1 MNFEALSEK
10 IVHENKYTLIKTYQ
24 DTIKEND
31 SVLLVKL
38 SEARLAGK
46 NQYID
51 CIPVSPKQNNH
62 EFHSLPE
69 NIRHAIIH
77 QPSKM
82 CVVFVGDDR
91 YSMHILGDKP
101 KKNH

>member
-10 IVHENKYTLIKTYQ
+10 IVHENKYSLIKTYQ
-24 DTIKEND
+24 DTIKGNN

-51 CIPVSPKQNNH
+51 CIPVSPTHNAD
-62 EFHSLPE
+62 EFHTLPD
-69 NIRHAIIH
+69 NIKHAIVH

-82 CVVFVGDDR
+82 CVVFVGDNSF
-91 YSMHILGDKP
+91 SMHILGEKTSF
-101 KKNH
+101 K

>member
-1 MNFEALSEK
+1 MNFETLSEK
-10 IVHENKYTLIKTYQ
+10 IVQENKYTLIKTYQ
-24 DTIKEND
+24 DTIREIN

-51 CIPVSPKQNNH
+51 CIPVSPNYNNY
-62 EFHSLPE
+62 EFHALPD

-77 QPSKM
+77 QPTKM
-82 CVVFVGDDR
+82 CVVFVGDNK

-101 KKNH
+101 KKNS

>member
-10 IVHENKYTLIKTYQ
+10 IVHENKYSLIKTYQ
-24 DTIKEND
+24 DTIKGND

-38 SEARLAGK
+38 SDARLAGK

-51 CIPVSPKQNNH
+51 CIPVSPTHNDH
-62 EFHSLPE
+62 EYHSLPE

-77 QPSKM
+77 QPNKM
-82 CVVFVGDDR
+82 CVVFAGDNS

-101 KKNH
+101 KTRY

>member
-10 IVHENKYTLIKTYQ
+10 IVHENKYSLIKTYQ
-24 DTIKEND
+24 DTIKENN

-51 CIPVSPKQNNH
+51 CIPVSPNQNYD
-62 EFHSLPE
+62 EFDSLPE

-77 QPSKM
+77 QPNKM
-82 CVVFVGDDR
+82 CVVFVGDSS
-91 YSMHILGDKP
+91 YSMHILGNKP
-101 KKNH
+101 KTNY